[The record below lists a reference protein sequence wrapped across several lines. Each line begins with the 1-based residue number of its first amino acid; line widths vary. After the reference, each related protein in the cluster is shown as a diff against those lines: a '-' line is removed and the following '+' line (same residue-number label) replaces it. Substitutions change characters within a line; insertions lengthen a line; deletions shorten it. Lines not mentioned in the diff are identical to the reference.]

1 MVRTSVRCARS
12 QAAAKQT
19 SCGHRAIRY
28 GVFDNPTAKEG
39 DMTTHGETSRDAAPS
54 EGTVT
59 VTGTSEG
66 GYTQQ
71 IAAGHHRLVADEP
84 RPIGDDHG
92 PTPYDLLLAALGACT
107 SMTVRMYADRKRWPL
122 ERVRVTLRHSRI
134 HAKDCADCETS
145 TVWIDH
151 IDRDV
156 ELTGDLDDTQRQ
168 RLLHI
173 AERCPVHQT
182 LTSEVQIATSL
193 L

>member
-1 MVRTSVRCARS
+1 MTRHGQTGRG
-12 QAAAKQT
+12 AA
-19 SCGHRAIRY
+19 S
-28 GVFDNPTAKEG
+28 
-39 DMTTHGETSRDAAPS
+39 S

-59 VTGTSEG
+59 VTETGAG

-84 RPIGDDHG
+84 RPIGDDIG
-92 PTPYDLLLAALGACT
+92 PTPYDLLLAGLGACT

-122 ERVRVTLRHSRI
+122 ERIRVTLRHSRI

-145 TVWIDH
+145 TASIDH
-151 IDRDV
+151 IDREV

-182 LTSEVQIATSL
+182 LTSEVDIATSL
-193 L
+193 S

>member
-1 MVRTSVRCARS
+1 
-12 QAAAKQT
+12 
-19 SCGHRAIRY
+19 
-28 GVFDNPTAKEG
+28 
-39 DMTTHGETSRDAAPS
+39 MTTHETDHDAASS

-59 VTGTSEG
+59 VTETGSGT
-66 GYTQQ
+66 YTQQ
-71 IAAGHHRLVADEP
+71 IIAGNHRLVSDEP
-84 RPIGDDHG
+84 QPIGDDGG

-107 SMTVRMYADRKRWPL
+107 SMTVRMYANRKGWPL

-145 TVWIDH
+145 TGWIDH

-156 ELTGDLDDTQRQ
+156 ELAGDLDDMQRQ

-182 LTSEVQIATSL
+182 LTSEVDAATSL
-193 L
+193 R

>member
-1 MVRTSVRCARS
+1 
-12 QAAAKQT
+12 
-19 SCGHRAIRY
+19 
-28 GVFDNPTAKEG
+28 
-39 DMTTHGETSRDAAPS
+39 MTTQGETGRDAASS
-54 EGTVT
+54 EGTVI
-59 VTGTSEG
+59 VTGTAG

-71 IAAGHHRLVADEP
+71 ITAGHHRLVADES
-84 RPIGDDHG
+84 RPIGDDVG

-122 ERVRVTLRHSRI
+122 ERIRVTLRHSRI
-134 HAKDCADCETS
+134 HAKDCADCETNNG
-145 TVWIDH
+145 WIAH

-182 LTSEVQIATSL
+182 LTSEVRITTSL
-193 L
+193 S